1 MVKTK
6 LESLIADHKRYKAQ
20 SDYLEG
26 LQARLH
32 ELEGIQLD
40 DLTFEQYTEKVN
52 LNEFCAI
59 KEKSLKPILWNIE
72 EVARLVNY
80 EIVLKLDTD
89 ADLNRLLT
97 QQVDEYNSML
107 ETRYNEH
114 FKAYEPLLDE
124 LKGYLSAYNRS
135 TLERELDAKKPK
147 RVSQNHADNL
157 SEYVHE
163 MQAVGRYSE
172 GSRLRFKYGIAL
184 PTTQIL
190 RAV

>member
-6 LESLIADHKRYKAQ
+6 LKTLIAEHKRYKEQ

-26 LQARLH
+26 LQARLN

-40 DLTFEQYTEKVN
+40 ELTFEQYTEMVN
-52 LNEFCAI
+52 LDTFCAI
-59 KEKSLKPILWNIE
+59 KADNLKPIRWNIE
-72 EVARLVNY
+72 EVARLINY
-80 EIVLKLDTD
+80 EIALKLDTD
-89 ADLNRLLT
+89 AELNRLLAE
-97 QQVDEYNSML
+97 QVDEYNRML

-114 FKAYEPLLDE
+114 FKAYKPLLDE

-135 TLERELDAKKPK
+135 TLERELDANKPK

-157 SEYVHE
+157 FEYIQE
-163 MQAVGRYSE
+163 MRAVGRYSE